1 MTRSHIDTAYM
12 TNRWNTIRDIFH
24 KSHDGNKKWKK
35 NYKMDKSIDVQ
46 PTTWNGGDTFV
57 QLEVKY
63 QLRNMTFNLGDKK

>member
-1 MTRSHIDTAYM
+1 
-12 TNRWNTIRDIFH
+12 
-24 KSHDGNKKWKK
+24 
-35 NYKMDKSIDVQ
+35 MDKSIDVQ